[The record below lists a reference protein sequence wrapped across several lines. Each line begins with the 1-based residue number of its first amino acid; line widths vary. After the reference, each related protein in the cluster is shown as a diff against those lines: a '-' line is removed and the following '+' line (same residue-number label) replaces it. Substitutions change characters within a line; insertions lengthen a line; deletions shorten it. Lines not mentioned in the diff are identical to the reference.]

1 MKHTQI
7 FIIFF
12 FFVLTVNAQNP
23 NRLYKS
29 HSEENGKFTVVTNDG
44 TYVFQYISETI
55 LETSFLPQG
64 ETYNKAS
71 HAVIME
77 PKAIKTSYGYV
88 GDAITYGSD
97 GIAVTIT
104 TAPFQ
109 VSYTYKDAPLISE
122 RRGYYKSRHE
132 PMDLVKDNIIA
143 EETEKIEFNLTKNE
157 VLYGGGARALD
168 MNRRGNRLPLF
179 NRADYG
185 YETRSELMNYTMPI
199 VLSSKKYMI
208 HFDNAPIGYLDLDSK
223 GDNTLTYETIS
234 GRKTYQVIVGESW
247 YDLLDN
253 YTDLTGRQPLLPRWA
268 LGNFSSRFGYHSQ
281 KETLATVA
289 KFKQDSIPVDA
300 IILDLYWFGKELK
313 GTMGNLEFFKDSFP
327 NPKQMIKELRAKNVE
342 TILITEPF
350 VLTTSLKWNEAEFMN
365 VLAKDALGNPAT
377 YDFYFGNTGL
387 IDIYSDKGNTW
398 FKNIYKGLSNL
409 GVTGFWGDLG
419 EPEVHPNWVQHVKG
433 SADEVHNIYGHDWAK
448 LVYEAS
454 LEAHP
459 NLRPFILMRAGSSG
473 SQRYGMVPWSGDV
486 SRSWGGLQSQPKIAL
501 QMGMQ
506 GLAYMHSDLGG
517 FAGANLDDELY
528 VRWLQYGVFQP
539 IYRPHAQEDVPS
551 EPVFRSEKAK
561 KLTKEA
567 IEMRYRML
575 PYNYNLMAL
584 NHMNG
589 APLMRPLFFEEPSN
603 PELFDYSS
611 AYLWGQ
617 DLLVSPVLEA
627 GKTEQTVYFPGDTIW
642 FDFYTDEPIEGGQT
656 QTVQLKENSI
666 PTYVKAGAFIPLAKP
681 MQSTKEYDAN
691 FIQLQ
696 YYHHN
701 SIEDSEREFYFDDGQ
716 TINAFEKQQYEILEF
731 EAERKGA
738 WLEIEFEAEIGSN
751 YKSQTKDIELVIHN
765 IEKMPK
771 RIKIGK
777 EKVNGN
783 WNSKTKTLSLSMTWD
798 TSQEKEIEIKLK
810 K

>member
-1 MKHTQI
+1 MKQI
-7 FIIFF
+7 VLYIVFTFFIISI
-12 FFVLTVNAQNP
+12 NAQNP

-29 HSEENGKFTVVTNDG
+29 HSEERGILSVTTNDG
-44 TYVFQYISETI
+44 KYIFQIYSEDI
-55 LETSFLPQG
+55 LETTFVPKD
-64 ETYNKAS
+64 ETKSKTS
-71 HAVIME
+71 HAVKMK
-77 PKAIKTSYGYV
+77 PKAVVTSYGYF
-88 GDAITYGSD
+88 GKDIIFGSK
-97 GIAVTIT
+97 GVSVTIT
-104 TAPFQ
+104 TEPFKI
-109 VSYTYKDAPLISE
+109 TYKYKGENIISE
-122 RRGYYKSRHE
+122 KRGYFKSKHE
-132 PMDLVKDNIIA
+132 PMDLVKDNIVA
-143 EETEKIEFNLTKNE
+143 EETEKIEFNLTKDE
-157 VLYGGGARALD
+157 VLYGGGARALG

-223 GDNTLTYETIS
+223 KDNTLTYETIS
-234 GRKTYQVIVGESW
+234 GRKTYQVIAGESW
-247 YDLLDN
+247 YDILDN
-253 YTDLTGRQPLLPRWA
+253 YTDLTGKQPMLPRWA

-281 KETLATVA
+281 KETLATIT
-289 KFKQDSIPVDA
+289 KFKEEKIPVDA
-300 IILDLYWFGKELK
+300 IILDLYWFGKDLK

-327 NPKQMIKELRAKNVE
+327 NPKQMIKDLRAQNVE

-350 VLTTSLKWNEAEFMN
+350 VLTTSEKWNEADFGN
-365 VLAKDALGNPAT
+365 VLAKDSLGNSAT

-387 IDIYSDKGNTW
+387 IDIYNEKGNTW
-398 FKNIYKGLSNL
+398 FKNIYKGLSNI

-454 LEAHP
+454 LESSP
-459 NLRPFILMRAGSSG
+459 EKRPFILMRAGSSG
-473 SQRYGMVPWSGDV
+473 SQSYGMVPWSGDV
-486 SRSWGGLQSQPKIAL
+486 SRTWGGLQSQPEIAL

-561 KLTKEA
+561 NLTKEA
-567 IEMRYRML
+567 IQMRYRML

-584 NHMNG
+584 NHMEG
-589 APLMRPLFFEEPSN
+589 APLMRPLFFEEPNN
-603 PELFDYSS
+603 PQLFDYSS

-617 DLLVSPVLEA
+617 DILVSPVLEA
-627 GKTEQTVYFPGDTIW
+627 GKTEQTVYFPKDTIW
-642 FDFYTDEPIEGGQT
+642 FDFYTDEPIEGGQSKM
-656 QTVQLKENSI
+656 VQLKENSI

-681 MQSTKEYDAN
+681 MQSTKDYDAN

-701 SIEDSEREFYFDDGQ
+701 SIEDSKREFYFDDGK
-716 TINAFEKQQYEILEF
+716 TVNAIEKQQYQILEF
-731 EAERKGA
+731 EAE
-738 WLEIEFEAEIGSN
+738 IEGSWIAINFEADTGSS
-751 YKSQTKDIELVIHN
+751 YKADTKTIELVIHN
-765 IEKMPK
+765 IKKMPK
-771 RIKIGK
+771 RIKINK
-777 EKVNGN
+777 EKTNGVY
-783 WNSKTKTLSLSMTWD
+783 NSNDKTLTLNVTWV
-798 TSQEKEIEIKLK
+798 TSQEKGIKIKLK